1 MQSKSESVNQIEANP
16 YNILPSAACSEPW
29 WRSRNYNY
37 ISPTM
42 IGGNTSN
49 SSSVEQSKDGESQSD
64 DGLDEED
71 DAIKESQITSPHSD
85 GNYAQGHQNFQNR
98 TSAIPPMINESLT
111 QPHQLEPVGHSIAC
125 ASNPYLDPYY
135 AGMMATYGPQPW
147 VPPHLLDMH
156 HARMPLPLEMV
167 EEPVYVNAKQYHG
180 ILRRRESRAKAE
192 LARKL
197 IKVRKPY
204 LHESRHMHAIRRVR
218 GSGGRFVKKSDAE
231 ASKCTAEETGIG
243 SASATSS
250 HSASSSGSEPLRCE
264 AAETQDSHQEEKG
277 SVGHGTCEARGYA
290 NDGDSSIQQCGSISS
305 KKASQRSL
313 AM

>member
-1 MQSKSESVNQIEANP
+1 MTDRREKEFTSVVHP
-16 YNILPSAACSEPW
+16 L
-29 WRSRNYNY
+29 
-37 ISPTM
+37 
-42 IGGNTSN
+42 
-49 SSSVEQSKDGESQSD
+49 SSQ
-64 DGLDEED
+64 
-71 DAIKESQITSPHSD
+71 
-85 GNYAQGHQNFQNR
+85 
-98 TSAIPPMINESLT
+98 
-111 QPHQLEPVGHSIAC
+111 
-125 ASNPYLDPYY
+125 
-135 AGMMATYGPQPW
+135 

-277 SVGHGTCEARGYA
+277 SVGHGTCEPRGYA

-305 KKASQRSL
+305 KKASQRISVVPSCARKFGSHYFAKINSWFWL
-313 AM
+313 MDFGKEDRAVAWECDFR

>member
-1 MQSKSESVNQIEANP
+1 
-16 YNILPSAACSEPW
+16 
-29 WRSRNYNY
+29 
-37 ISPTM
+37 
-42 IGGNTSN
+42 
-49 SSSVEQSKDGESQSD
+49 
-64 DGLDEED
+64 
-71 DAIKESQITSPHSD
+71 
-85 GNYAQGHQNFQNR
+85 
-98 TSAIPPMINESLT
+98 MINESLT
-111 QPHQLEPVGHSIAC
+111 QPHQLELVGHSIAC

-277 SVGHGTCEARGYA
+277 SVGHGTCEPRGYA